1 MVVAQERGYFE
12 RNGLQVDLV
21 NYTGSTDQLLESLA
35 TAKADAAVGMIHRWL
50 KPLESGF
57 DVKIVGSSH
66 GGCVR
71 LVGAKAAGATSLASL
86 KGKIIGVS
94 DIASPGKNFFSILLA
109 KNGIDADRDVTWRQ
123 YPADL
128 LDIAVKKGEIH
139 AIADGD
145 PNVYLIEKRNQGT
158 FVELASN
165 LSGEYK
171 DKVCCIVGARGEL
184 VRKDKPTVAA
194 LVRAIAQASDFV
206 AENPNESAKLF
217 AKYSPKVP
225 VEDLRALLGT
235 LTHNHHPLGKN
246 LRDEVEFYARDFR
259 SVGVLK
265 KTTDPVQLRRARFLR
280 SAGMSAVIDQVLDAP
295 PAPGQWRRPGI
306 EKAAPASVLA
316 RPAEGFWRTGALASG
331 RHGSR
336 WACSPSTGPTRPWAS
351 ATGPTPTNSASPPS
365 PSALH
370 CCCVGAARHARRPR
384 RRARCGRPGRGSS
397 RCRCC
402 SRSGR
407 SRRPSSR
414 CCPRRSSRRRRA

>member
-1 MVVAQERGYFE
+1 MNTSTLSRRHVLRAGGAAAVIASSGLLASRAWSQPRKLSFAWNAIAFCLSPVVVAQERGFFE
-12 RNGLQVDLV
+12 KNGLQVDLV

-71 LVGAKAAGATSLASL
+71 LVGVKEAGITELHKL
-86 KGKIIGVS
+86 KGKTIGVS
-94 DIASPGKNFFSILLA
+94 DIASPGKNFFSILLK

-128 LDIAVKKGEIH
+128 LDIAVNKGEIQ

-145 PNVYLIEKRNQGT
+145 PTLYLIEKRNKDRYVQ
-158 FVELASN
+158 LASN

-184 VRKDKPTVAA
+184 VRREKPVVAA
-194 LVRAIAQASDFV
+194 LVRAIVQASDFV
-206 AENPNESAKLF
+206 AENPNESARLF

-225 VEDLRALLGT
+225 VEDLQALLGT
-235 LTHNHHPLGKN
+235 LTHGHHPVGKS

-265 KTTDPVQLRRARFLR
+265 QNTDPARLANHV
-280 SAGMSAVIDQVLDAP
+280 SVD
-295 PAPGQWRRPGI
+295 
-306 EKAAPASVLA
+306 VLA
-316 RPAEGFWRTGALASG
+316 
-331 RHGSR
+331 
-336 WACSPSTGPTRPWAS
+336 
-351 ATGPTPTNSASPPS
+351 
-365 PSALH
+365 
-370 CCCVGAARHARRPR
+370 
-384 RRARCGRPGRGSS
+384 
-397 RCRCC
+397 
-402 SRSGR
+402 
-407 SRRPSSR
+407 
-414 CCPRRSSRRRRA
+414 

>member
-1 MVVAQERGYFE
+1 MTYPTLHRRGALRIVGAAATVAASGLLASRAWSQPRKLTFAWNANAFCLSPVVVAQERGIFE
-12 RNGLQVDLV
+12 KNGLQVELI

-71 LVGAKAAGATSLASL
+71 MVGVNEAGVNSLQKL
-86 KGKIIGVS
+86 KGKTIGVS
-94 DIASPGKNFFSILLA
+94 DIASPGKNFFSILLK
-109 KNGIDADRDVTWRQ
+109 KNGIDADKDVQWRQ

-128 LDIAVKKGEIH
+128 LDVAVNKGEIQ

-145 PNVYLIEKRNQGT
+145 PTLYLIEKRNKGKFT
-158 FVELASN
+158 ELATN

-194 LVRAIAQASDFV
+194 LVRSIVQASDYV

-217 AKYSPKVP
+217 ARYSPKVP
-225 VEDLRALLGT
+225 VEDLQALLGT
-235 LTHNHHPLGKN
+235 LTHQHHPLGKN

-265 KTTDPVQLRRARFLR
+265 SSTDPARLANHV
-280 SAGMSAVIDQVLDAP
+280 SVD
-295 PAPGQWRRPGI
+295 
-306 EKAAPASVLA
+306 VLA
-316 RPAEGFWRTGALASG
+316 
-331 RHGSR
+331 
-336 WACSPSTGPTRPWAS
+336 
-351 ATGPTPTNSASPPS
+351 
-365 PSALH
+365 
-370 CCCVGAARHARRPR
+370 
-384 RRARCGRPGRGSS
+384 
-397 RCRCC
+397 
-402 SRSGR
+402 
-407 SRRPSSR
+407 
-414 CCPRRSSRRRRA
+414 

>member
-1 MVVAQERGYFE
+1 MNTPSFSRRRVLRAGGAVAVIASSGLLASRAWSQPRKLSFAWNATAFCLSPVVVAQERGFFE
-12 RNGLQVDLV
+12 KNGLQVDLV

-71 LVGAKAAGATSLASL
+71 LVGVKEAGITDLQKL
-86 KGKIIGVS
+86 KGKTIGVS
-94 DIASPGKNFFSILLA
+94 DIASPGKNFFSILLK
-109 KNGIDADRDVTWRQ
+109 KNGIDADKDVTWRQ

-128 LDIAVKKGEIH
+128 LDIAVNKGEIQ

-145 PNVYLIEKRNQGT
+145 PTLYLIEKRNKDRYVQ
-158 FVELASN
+158 LASN

-184 VRKDKPTVAA
+184 VRKEKPVVAA
-194 LVRAIAQASDFV
+194 LVRAIVQASDFV

-225 VEDLRALLGT
+225 VEDLQALLGT
-235 LTHNHHPLGKN
+235 LTHGHHPTGKS

-265 KTTDPVQLRRARFLR
+265 QNTDPARLANHV
-280 SAGMSAVIDQVLDAP
+280 SVD
-295 PAPGQWRRPGI
+295 
-306 EKAAPASVLA
+306 VLA
-316 RPAEGFWRTGALASG
+316 
-331 RHGSR
+331 
-336 WACSPSTGPTRPWAS
+336 
-351 ATGPTPTNSASPPS
+351 
-365 PSALH
+365 
-370 CCCVGAARHARRPR
+370 
-384 RRARCGRPGRGSS
+384 
-397 RCRCC
+397 
-402 SRSGR
+402 
-407 SRRPSSR
+407 
-414 CCPRRSSRRRRA
+414 

>member
-1 MVVAQERGYFE
+1 MNQDITLSRRGVLRAGGAAAAVAASGLIATRAWSQQRKLSFAWNASAFCLSPVVVAQERGFFE
-12 RNGLQVDLV
+12 KNGLQVDLV

-71 LVGAKAAGATSLASL
+71 LVGVKEAGVTDLQKL
-86 KGKIIGVS
+86 KGKTIGVS
-94 DIASPGKNFFSILLA
+94 DIASPGKNFFSILLK

-128 LDIAVKKGEIH
+128 LDIAVNKGEIQ

-145 PNVYLIEKRNQGT
+145 PTLYLIEKRNKGRYL
-158 FVELASN
+158 ELASN

-184 VRKDKPTVAA
+184 VRQEKPVVAA
-194 LVRAIAQASDFV
+194 LVRSIVQASDFV
-206 AENPNESAKLF
+206 AENPNETARLF

-225 VEDLRALLGT
+225 VEDLQALLGT
-235 LTHNHHPLGKN
+235 LTHGHHPVGKK

-265 KTTDPVQLRRARFLR
+265 ASTDPARL
-280 SAGMSAVIDQVLDAP
+280 ANHVAVD
-295 PAPGQWRRPGI
+295 
-306 EKAAPASVLA
+306 VLA
-316 RPAEGFWRTGALASG
+316 
-331 RHGSR
+331 
-336 WACSPSTGPTRPWAS
+336 
-351 ATGPTPTNSASPPS
+351 
-365 PSALH
+365 
-370 CCCVGAARHARRPR
+370 
-384 RRARCGRPGRGSS
+384 
-397 RCRCC
+397 
-402 SRSGR
+402 
-407 SRRPSSR
+407 
-414 CCPRRSSRRRRA
+414 

>member
-1 MVVAQERGYFE
+1 MNTSLSRRSVLLRTGGAAAIVASSGLIASRAWSQPRKLTFAWNATAFCLSPVVVAQERGYFE
-12 RNGLQVDLV
+12 KNGLQVDLI

-35 TAKADAAVGMIHRWL
+35 SGKADAAVGMIHRWL
-50 KPLESGF
+50 KPLEAGF

-71 LVGAKAAGATSLASL
+71 LVGVKEAGITDLQKL
-86 KGKIIGVS
+86 KGKTIGVS
-94 DIASPGKNFFSILLA
+94 DIASPGKNFFSILLK

-128 LDIAVKKGEIH
+128 LDIAVNKGEIQ

-145 PNVYLIEKRNQGT
+145 PTLYLIEKRNKGRY
-158 FVELASN
+158 VELASN

-194 LVRAIAQASDFV
+194 LVRSIVQASDFV

-225 VEDLRALLGT
+225 VEDLQALLGT
-235 LTHNHHPLGKN
+235 LTHGHHPTGKS

-265 KTTDPVQLRRARFLR
+265 ASTDPARL
-280 SAGMSAVIDQVLDAP
+280 ANHVAVD
-295 PAPGQWRRPGI
+295 
-306 EKAAPASVLA
+306 VLA
-316 RPAEGFWRTGALASG
+316 
-331 RHGSR
+331 
-336 WACSPSTGPTRPWAS
+336 
-351 ATGPTPTNSASPPS
+351 
-365 PSALH
+365 
-370 CCCVGAARHARRPR
+370 
-384 RRARCGRPGRGSS
+384 
-397 RCRCC
+397 
-402 SRSGR
+402 
-407 SRRPSSR
+407 
-414 CCPRRSSRRRRA
+414 

>member
-1 MVVAQERGYFE
+1 MNHDISLSRRGVLRAGGAAAAVAASGLIATRAWSQQRKLSFAWNASAFCLSPVVVAQERGFFE
-12 RNGLQVDLV
+12 KNGLQVDLV

-71 LVGAKAAGATSLASL
+71 LVGVKEAGVTDLQKL
-86 KGKIIGVS
+86 KGKTIGVS
-94 DIASPGKNFFSILLA
+94 DIASPGKNFFSILLK

-128 LDIAVKKGEIH
+128 LDIAVNKGEIQ

-145 PNVYLIEKRNQGT
+145 PTLYLIEKRNKGRYL
-158 FVELASN
+158 ELASN

-184 VRKDKPTVAA
+184 VRQEKPVVAA
-194 LVRAIAQASDFV
+194 LVRSIVQASDFV
-206 AENPNESAKLF
+206 AENPNESARLF

-225 VEDLRALLGT
+225 VEDLQALLGT
-235 LTHNHHPLGKN
+235 LTHGHHPVGKK

-265 KTTDPVQLRRARFLR
+265 ASTDPARL
-280 SAGMSAVIDQVLDAP
+280 ANHVAVD
-295 PAPGQWRRPGI
+295 
-306 EKAAPASVLA
+306 VLA
-316 RPAEGFWRTGALASG
+316 
-331 RHGSR
+331 
-336 WACSPSTGPTRPWAS
+336 
-351 ATGPTPTNSASPPS
+351 
-365 PSALH
+365 
-370 CCCVGAARHARRPR
+370 
-384 RRARCGRPGRGSS
+384 
-397 RCRCC
+397 
-402 SRSGR
+402 
-407 SRRPSSR
+407 
-414 CCPRRSSRRRRA
+414 